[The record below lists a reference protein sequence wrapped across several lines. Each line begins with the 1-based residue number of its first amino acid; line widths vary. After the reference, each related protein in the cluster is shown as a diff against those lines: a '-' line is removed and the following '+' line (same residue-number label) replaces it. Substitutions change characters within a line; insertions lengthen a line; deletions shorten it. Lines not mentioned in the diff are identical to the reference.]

1 MVKMPCLFFSDT
13 ELDMSGLAEGG
24 VCRAVNVADPLDSHA
39 LLTVDRTVGRHTL
52 SQDGVITCAP

>member
-1 MVKMPCLFFSDT
+1 
-13 ELDMSGLAEGG
+13 MSGLAEGG